1 MSFWAFAG
9 AMIAVSLAFILRPL
23 LRRGAKLDRRQDHD
37 LAVYRDQLSEVDRDL
52 ERGVISAGDAVAAR
66 TEIERRI
73 LRAAEI
79 KDGPLRPDQGWLSGR
94 LPALLLCLA
103 IPGLALVIYDQL
115 GSPGL
120 PGEPFT
126 ARESRP
132 DSGQQ
137 DQIIAQLKQRLSSD
151 PGDADGWTLLGNLYA
166 RMGRWAEAGA
176 AYRDA
181 LAADGQHQEALIGMA
196 ESLVALAQG
205 LVVPEARLIFAG
217 ILEMDPKQPSALY
230 YAGLALA
237 QDGRLEDAYE
247 LWSNLIGAAPPQA
260 PWLPL
265 VQRQLARLSAETG
278 KLDPGATAPGPAGPS
293 QEDVEAAAE
302 MSPEEREAFIRTM
315 VQRLAD
321 RLAQTP
327 DDLDGWLRLARSYR
341 MLGEEEQAR
350 DALLAAEALV
360 EDLPATAPERAT
372 VAAARE
378 AFDARN

>member
-1 MSFWAFAG
+1 
-9 AMIAVSLAFILRPL
+9 
-23 LRRGAKLDRRQDHD
+23 
-37 LAVYRDQLSEVDRDL
+37 
-52 ERGVISAGDAVAAR
+52 
-66 TEIERRI
+66 
-73 LRAAEI
+73 
-79 KDGPLRPDQGWLSGR
+79 
-94 LPALLLCLA
+94 
-103 IPGLALVIYDQL
+103 VIYDHL

-120 PGEPFT
+120 PGEPFA
-126 ARESRP
+126 AREDRP
-132 DSGQQ
+132 DNGQQ
-137 DQIIAQLKQRLSSD
+137 DQIITQLKQRLSSN

-166 RMGRWAEAGA
+166 RMGRWTEAGA

-196 ESLVALAQG
+196 ESLVAQAQG

-217 ILEMDPKQPSALY
+217 ILERDPKQPSALY

-265 VQRQLARLSAETG
+265 VQRQLARLGAEMG
-278 KLDPGATAPGPAGPS
+278 RQDPGTTATGPAGPS

-321 RLAQTP
+321 RLAETP
-327 DDLDGWLRLARSYR
+327 DDLEGWLRLARSYR

-360 EDLPATAPERAT
+360 KDLPATAPERAT
-372 VAAARE
+372 VAAARK
-378 AFDARN
+378 AFGARN

>member
-1 MSFWAFAG
+1 MSFWALAG

-37 LAVYRDQLSEVDRDL
+37 LDVYRDQLTEVDRDL
-52 ERGVISAGDAVAAR
+52 ERGVISASDAVAAR

-73 LRAAEI
+73 LRTAEFE
-79 KDGPLRPDQGWLSGR
+79 DGPPRPDRTWLSGG
-94 LPALLLCLA
+94 LPALLLCLV
-103 IPGLALVIYDQL
+103 IPGLALVIYDHL

-120 PGEPFT
+120 PGEPFA
-126 ARESRP
+126 AREGRP
-132 DSGQQ
+132 DNGQQ
-137 DQIIAQLKQRLSSD
+137 DQIITQLKQRLASN
-151 PGDADGWTLLGNLYA
+151 PGDTDGWTLLGNLYA

-181 LAADGQHQEALIGMA
+181 LSADGQHQEALLGMA

-217 ILEMDPKQPSALY
+217 ILEKDPKQPSALY

-265 VQRQLARLSAETG
+265 VQRQLARLSAEMG
-278 KLDPGATAPGPAGPS
+278 RQDPGTTATGPAGPS
-293 QEDVEAAAE
+293 PEDAEAAAE
-302 MSPEEREAFIRTM
+302 MSPEEREAFIRAM

-321 RLAQTP
+321 RLAETP

-360 EDLPATAPERAT
+360 EDLPDTAPERAT

-378 AFDARN
+378 AFDARK